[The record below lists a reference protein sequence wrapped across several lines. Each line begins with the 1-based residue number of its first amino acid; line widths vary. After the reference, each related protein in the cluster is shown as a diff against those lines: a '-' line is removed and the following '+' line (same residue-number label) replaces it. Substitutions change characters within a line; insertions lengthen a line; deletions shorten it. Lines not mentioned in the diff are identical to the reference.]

1 MEKRNKATITPEE
14 FFQSGKYTNFIEDFE
29 NEWLQYATA
38 EEKIK
43 AFWGSM
49 DDAIAAYK
57 YWKQDGEFF
66 IDRKGWLKNCFSF
79 SESRPE
85 NFGG

>member
-1 MEKRNKATITPEE
+1 
-14 FFQSGKYTNFIEDFE
+14 
-29 NEWLQYATA
+29 
-38 EEKIK
+38 
-43 AFWGSM
+43 M